1 MPSQRA
7 CAFCHFPGHRINH
20 CTHPAAVELLNS
32 ANFKSNIA
40 LQYLGTGAEDQMF
53 LGLQSWFQARSVTE
67 LRFLSFSRGYSPVG
81 PKSRLLAIVLLAF
94 YFFHEGRLSEG
105 RRYLTARFM
114 HRNYYFRCVARGLD
128 AEADGILQELIAMPN
143 PDEEWT
149 QYDDEDDYQHW
160 DDEKPGPEEIPF
172 IDGLT
177 EESADCPICFET
189 ETNIAKTNCGHLFC
203 RPCIMTHTKGITAAC
218 PCCRT
223 AIDLFIVK

>member
-7 CAFCHFPGHRINH
+7 CAFCHLPGHRINH
-20 CTHPAAVELLNS
+20 CTDQSAVELLNT

-40 LQYLGTGAEDQMF
+40 LQYLGTDAEDQMF
-53 LGLQSWFQARSVTE
+53 LGLQSWFQARTVTE

-81 PKSRLLAIVLLAF
+81 PKTRLVAIALLAY
-94 YFFHEGRLSEG
+94 YFCNQGRVSEG
-105 RRYLTARFM
+105 RRYLTTRFM
-114 HRNYYFRCVARGLD
+114 HRNYYFRCVASGIDQAD
-128 AEADGILQELIAMPN
+128 AEEILQEQMARGD

-149 QYDDEDDYQHW
+149 QREDD
-160 DDEKPGPEEIPF
+160 DDDWYDEEPGPEKIRF

-177 EESADCPICFET
+177 EESVDCPICFET
-189 ETNIAKTNCGHLFC
+189 EANIAKTNCGHLFC
-203 RPCIMTHTKGITAAC
+203 RPCIMEHTKGLTANC